1 MSAPFP
7 PDERLRLE
15 DLHRLE
21 ILDTASESSFD
32 RITRIAARVIGSP
45 ISLITLI
52 DHDRQWFKSRLGL
65 EVSETPRDLAFCSY
79 AILGSEPFVVPD
91 ASEDARFRSNPLVTA
106 SPHIRFYAGAP
117 LMRSGGAALG
127 TLCVMDSKPRDRFSD
142 AEAAILTELAGV
154 VTDQMEQR
162 LARLNREVSRRAQER
177 NEGVR
182 RKLQEAIRHAQ
193 SLFIGGA
200 EPERVFNGL
209 LAVVTPLT
217 GSKAGCI
224 ANIEHEG
231 TQAGILCVCASIGE
245 HRLLSLMQ
253 TAVTAGNVVQEGNSL
268 ALPAFHGD
276 QIVGVIGFEQ
286 QDSGYLVDSRA
297 GLNSGPGLQSEIDL
311 RLEMDPFLD
320 SVAGLFVASRARRQ
334 GRQNARAIR
343 LRDRALSSINSA
355 VSIVDPASAGGAIL
369 YANAAFEAMSGYRAD
384 EIVGKPFGLM
394 NGPATDPASV
404 ALLEEALATGSEVDT
419 TLRNYHRDGAS
430 FWNRVR
436 LSPVRDDTG
445 RVEYVVTVADN
456 VTEKIKADNEL
467 LRAKEAAE
475 KHSQLTSQ
483 FMANM
488 SHEIRT
494 PMNGV
499 IGMTGLLLDSKLTEE
514 QRDYAETIRSSGEG
528 LLTIIN
534 EILDFSRI
542 DSGILQL
549 DLLEFDVCE
558 CLESAMDLIASA
570 AARKSIDLEYL
581 LDPGVPKFV
590 IGDATRLRQVLIN
603 VLGNA
608 VKFTGEGSVLL
619 SVTGRR
625 VISGKSAGDKSDD
638 RRWEIHFAVKDTGI
652 GIPEA
657 KRSDIFMPFQQADNS
672 STRRYGGTGLGL
684 AISKHLAELMGGRIW
699 VESELGVGSTFHF
712 TICVDA
718 GDAREQPD
726 SPPQMVALEGRQVI
740 VIDPNTGSQAVLR
753 QHLQAWGLQAHIYPS
768 AEAAASVNGPKRFDL
783 AIIDND
789 IQGLSLQKVTDVAAD
804 TPLIVLCSLG
814 RRNSGIAEELR
825 GKSSPRARL
834 HSKPIKPSSLCETL
848 VAFLSGEP
856 VRVAQKAQPSVTD
869 PAFAAG
875 LPFSILVVEDNAV
888 NQKLVLLLLSRLGYR
903 ADTANNGVEAVRALQ
918 RQPYDVVF
926 MDMHMPEMDGVEA
939 TRRIR
944 ELLPEREQP
953 WIVSLTANAMQS
965 DRDVCMRVGMQDF
978 VTKPVQS
985 VDLRN
990 ALKKVKRR
998 PVVQVLPPDEL
1009 PEPDWIVPDYFT
1021 ELLAEDPVRVAE
1033 LLEMFSVDS
1042 RRQLA
1047 ELREAISES
1056 DLLESRKLL
1065 HGLKGSYAQLGAVG
1079 IADRCTRLECELDS
1093 AAGPSGI
1100 LAQIVELGK
1109 VCEGLIVV
1117 MKARVSQLV

>member
-1 MSAPFP
+1 MLMSASFL
-7 PDERLRLE
+7 PDERRRLE

-21 ILDTASESSFD
+21 ILDTAPESSFD

-45 ISLITLI
+45 ISLISLI
-52 DHDRQWFKSRLGL
+52 DHDRLWFKSHLGL
-65 EVSETPRDLAFCSY
+65 EACETQRDLAFSSY
-79 AILGSEPFVVPD
+79 TILGSEPFVVLD
-91 ASEDARFRSNPLVTA
+91 AFEDVRFRNNPFVTG

-117 LMRSGGAALG
+117 LLRTGGATLG
-127 TLCVMDSKPRDRFSD
+127 DLCVMDSKSRGRFSE
-142 AEAAILTELAGV
+142 AEAAVLTELAGV

-162 LARLNREVSRRAQER
+162 LARLNREASRCAQER
-177 NEGVR
+177 NEMVR

-193 SLFIGGA
+193 SMFIGGS
-200 EPERVFNGL
+200 EPKSVFNSL

-224 ANIEHEG
+224 ATIEQEG
-231 TQAGILCVCASIGE
+231 PLAGVLCVSASIGD

-253 TAVTAGNVVQEGNSL
+253 TAVAAGNIVQDGNSV

-297 GLNSGPGLQSEIDL
+297 ALGSGPGLRSEIDL
-311 RLEMDPFLD
+311 CLEMDPFLD

-369 YANAAFEAMSGYRAD
+369 YTNAAFEAMSGYRAD

-394 NGPATDPASV
+394 NGPDTDIASI
-404 ALLEEALATGSEVDT
+404 ALLEEGLATGSEVDM
-419 TLRNYHRDGAS
+419 TLLNYHRDGAS

-436 LSPVRDDTG
+436 FSPVRDDTG

-456 VTEKIKADNEL
+456 VTEKIKAGHEL

-475 KHSQLTSQ
+475 KHAQLTSQ

-499 IGMTGLLLDSKLTEE
+499 IGMTGLLLDSRLTEE

-549 DLLEFDVCE
+549 ELLEFNLCD
-558 CLESAMDLIASA
+558 CLESAMDLVASA

-581 LDPGVPKFV
+581 LDPGVPKFI
-590 IGDATRLRQVLIN
+590 IGDATRLRQMLIN

-608 VKFTGEGSVLL
+608 IKFTDEGSVLL
-619 SVTGRR
+619 SVSGGRMIPAKDGGAR
-625 VISGKSAGDKSDD
+625 ADD
-638 RRWEIHFAVKDTGI
+638 QRWEIHFAVQDTGI

-657 KRSDIFMPFQQADNS
+657 KRLDIFMPFQQADNS

-699 VESELGVGSTFHF
+699 VESELGLGSTFHF
-712 TICVDA
+712 TICVEATTRD
-718 GDAREQPD
+718 QPD
-726 SPPQMVALEGRQVI
+726 PAPQIAALAGRRVI
-740 VIDPNTGSQAVLR
+740 VIDPNAGSQAVLR
-753 QHLQAWGLQAHIYPS
+753 QHLQAWGFHAQIYPS
-768 AEAAASVNGPKRFDL
+768 AEAAATVNGPQRFDL
-783 AIIDND
+783 AIVDND
-789 IQGLSLQKVTDVAAD
+789 LPGLSLKKVLAVAAD
-804 TPLIVLCSLG
+804 TPLVILCSLG

-825 GKSSPRARL
+825 GKSSPRVRL
-834 HSKPIKPSSLCETL
+834 HSKPLKPSYLCETL

-856 VRVAQKAQPSVTD
+856 VRVAQTSQTSVTD
-869 PAFAAG
+869 PGFAAG

-888 NQKLVLLLLSRLGYR
+888 NQKLILLLLSRLGYR
-903 ADTANNGVEAVRALQ
+903 ADTANNGIEAVRALK

-944 ELLPEREQP
+944 ELLPEQEQP

-965 DRDVCMRVGMQDF
+965 DRDTCMRVGMQDF

-985 VDLRN
+985 ADLRT
-990 ALKKVKRR
+990 ALEKVKRK
-998 PVVQVLPPDEL
+998 PV
-1009 PEPDWIVPDYFT
+1009 T
-1021 ELLAEDPVRVAE
+1021 A
-1033 LLEMFSVDS
+1033 
-1042 RRQLA
+1042 
-1047 ELREAISES
+1047 
-1056 DLLESRKLL
+1056 
-1065 HGLKGSYAQLGAVG
+1065 
-1079 IADRCTRLECELDS
+1079 
-1093 AAGPSGI
+1093 
-1100 LAQIVELGK
+1100 
-1109 VCEGLIVV
+1109 
-1117 MKARVSQLV
+1117 